1 MTEQHYRVEY
11 EVDAES
17 EEDAVEQTKD
27 PREQPSEIEV
37 YD

>member
-1 MTEQHYRVEY
+1 MTEDHYRITY

-27 PREQPSEIEV
+27 PRLQPDEIEV
-37 YD
+37 ED